1 MEPSFNIHQHSPI
14 GPMSHL
20 QQSFASDRTSEQLMT
35 SQYGDVPNDIVPLDV
50 PSSQEFQPLPSR
62 EPVDTEELNSTA
74 KAPEKPVVAVPA
86 SQSRGPCTNCGTN
99 ETPLWRRDAEGNSI
113 CNACGK
119 LSIAFSVIVHI
130 AHIPCVY
137 TCSRCFFMH
146 HASTSSRVC
155 N

>member
-1 MEPSFNIHQHSPI
+1 MEPSFNIHQHSPM

-20 QQSFASDRTSEQLMT
+20 QQPFTSDRTTEQLMT
-35 SQYGDVPNDIVPLDV
+35 SQYDDVPHDIVPLDV
-50 PSSQEFQPLPSR
+50 PSSQESPILPSQ
-62 EPVDTEELNSTA
+62 ESVDTEELNSTA

-119 LSIAFSVIVHI
+119 HRLLGHRTYRTYTVRTRVRVASLCIMHPPHLGCATSV
-130 AHIPCVY
+130 
-137 TCSRCFFMH
+137 
-146 HASTSSRVC
+146 
-155 N
+155 